1 MWIFIVRHILRNRL
15 GNLIA
20 IMLLTAFMGY
30 KASQVKM
37 SYEFG
42 SLLPASDTAS
52 IIYNDFK
59 QRFGKDG
66 TVMVIA
72 IEDRNLFNLGEFDD
86 FYDLTYN
93 LKKIDGVQEVI
104 STARLFDLIRN
115 DSIKKFDFRPVVTK
129 NLKHKRNLT
138 A

>member
-1 MWIFIVRHILRNRL
+1 MWIYIVRHILRNRL

-20 IMLLTAFMGY
+20 IMLLTVFMGY

-37 SYEFG
+37 SYDFG

-72 IEDRNLFNLGEFDD
+72 IEDRNLFNLDEFDD
-86 FYDLTYN
+86 FYDLTY
-93 LKKIDGVQEVI
+93 I
-104 STARLFDLIRN
+104 SATYMTVPMYI
-115 DSIKKFDFRPVVTK
+115 T
-129 NLKHKRNLT
+129 LT
-138 A
+138 